1 MTDLQRQLNV
11 AHENLNHQLTELLA
25 MQERIKQLEDALQT
39 LTLKAYADFDSG
51 RKLRRSDIDKAQAAL
66 GEKKDA

>member
-1 MTDLQRQLNV
+1 MDDLQRQLNV

-39 LTLKAYADFDSG
+39 LTTKAYADFDGG
-51 RKLRRSDIDKAQAAL
+51 RKLRRSDIAKAQDVL
-66 GEKKDA
+66 GEKE